1 MTQDTDEWLTGEAP
15 EGGAANTEA
24 LSKVTQG
31 VNAIVDFF
39 NGNED
44 KIGVIPNLMNHA
56 MDLYGQIPEEY
67 RYTFESADQFA
78 ELLPTLGEGPVDEMD
93 SIDGYT
99 MAGDL
104 PKAAAADGYNAELD
118 AAVKEMRRKEADGPN
133 PTYYAKDDQDFL
145 EYGGTEETT
154 EGTPNLATT
163 KEVTPVI
170 EPVVE
175 AKGIMAPVTSRP
187 NTHPPGSIDV
197 RLTGWDNLAGLES
210 DTLHVDHTGVITM
223 GWGVVP
229 DGGVTLDGKDINV
242 KKDHGLTS
250 TSTLSG
256 VDTSKAYK
264 KVNGVTYKREDY
276 TTDLAF
282 SQAVYTGFYESAKAN
297 VDNFDDLT
305 DEHKEVIID
314 LGYNAGETAF
324 TKWNDTD
331 TLAKELVKDVGDRTI
346 TNLTQFTD
354 NFAAGK
360 KFGGGVLRRRA
371 LSANKVLGA
380 DDQIAYI
387 EQGKAI
393 NGIVKFSLKR
403 SDGTTV
409 RAWDRAKAKVND
421 YPKGKPIL
429 TIDGERKATY

>member
-197 RLTGWDNLAGLES
+197 RLTGWDNLAG
-210 DTLHVDHTGVITM
+210 
-223 GWGVVP
+223 
-229 DGGVTLDGKDINV
+229 
-242 KKDHGLTS
+242 
-250 TSTLSG
+250 
-256 VDTSKAYK
+256 
-264 KVNGVTYKREDY
+264 
-276 TTDLAF
+276 
-282 SQAVYTGFYESAKAN
+282 YTGFYESAKAN